1 MAATINHNL
10 SEDGDLAGVS
20 VCGRFDDLYF
30 RATKTL
36 TIADARW
43 LVYHIALSP
52 RSRKP
57 ANGHTG
63 KPTGLAYRFA
73 NHLAAALNEKHGAN

>member
-1 MAATINHNL
+1 MADRINRNL
-10 SEDGDLAGVS
+10 SEDGDLEGIF

-43 LVYHIALSP
+43 LAYHIELSP
-52 RSRKP
+52 RLRKP

-63 KPTGLAYRFA
+63 KPTGLA
-73 NHLAAALNEKHGAN
+73 NHLPAALNEKHGAN